1 MTCRALAYAGRGR
14 HLLPV
19 DRPARPRGVV
29 GTYDSTRSAP
39 FIQAEA
45 RLGDNAV
52 KFNRFS
58 LECGAE
64 VQQPDDPAAAYGF
77 DVAGVTS
84 RQASGSINPN
94 LSLLSSRNN
103 LQDFLNGNEWPI
115 VLRWGQ
121 TVGNR
126 VSIFVPAARYTG
138 ATPGDVNGY
147 AVEEVPFRAVGF
159 DEGAY
164 ICFH

>member
-1 MTCRALAYAGRGR
+1 M
-14 HLLPV
+14 
-19 DRPARPRGVV
+19 
-29 GTYDSTRSAP
+29 
-39 FIQAEA
+39 
-45 RLGDNAV
+45 
-52 KFNRFS
+52 
-58 LECGAE
+58 
-64 VQQPDDPAAAYGF
+64 
-77 DVAGVTS
+77 TS
-84 RQASGSINPN
+84 RQVSGSINPN

-115 VLRWGQ
+115 VLRWGKA
-121 TVGNR
+121 VGNR